1 MGWFMHNNLKHH
13 LIRPTNETNHVYVF
27 VSILSGDC
35 LSNLAVVM
43 RLSLTKSKMNQVEF
57 HLK

>member
-1 MGWFMHNNLKHH
+1 MGCFMHNNFLKHH

-35 LSNLAVVM
+35 LSNLALVIRKCFM
-43 RLSLTKSKMNQVEF
+43 RVWMGGSANQ
-57 HLK
+57 